1 MSERVKFSIL
11 TSLPI
16 FLILLLASCGGGGG
30 GGVVGPS
37 LVTSA
42 NLVDVNNNSTS
53 QTYYSNATSY
63 KNEAEY
69 KLQKGLAQIN
79 TAEAYAYL
87 NLQAKT
93 VAGGGVTVGVVDGGV
108 YNHNE
113 LKSKL
118 VDSNT
123 QFPDT
128 HGTHVAGIIGASRN
142 GSGIYGVA
150 FDSKINAVDIFL
162 GQKSATISDVT
173 RAIDKILTEDVKVIN
188 LSFGIDT
195 GNNYTDSNCLGNNCV
210 IDNTYIANVY
220 SFYQNTFLKAVNNNA
235 LLIFAAGNDG
245 DKNYPDPSL
254 PAIFSAKT
262 IGNLNSILSGNALAV
277 VSVNANNIK
286 SDFSNSCGL
295 AKNFCLAAPG
305 ENIVSL
311 TYNANNPNA
320 LALASGTSMAAP
332 HVSGAAAILKGAW
345 PNLTGSQIADILLK
359 TATDIGA
366 VGVDEIYGRGM
377 LNLEQA
383 VKAYGTNNVPLGTTI
398 YDRNFVLNN
407 NSTFFTTDPL
417 LGSQM
422 QELKDAVEKTI
433 FFDDY
438 FRDYKANISKDIVS
452 SGNNIFSLEQ
462 IIFNTKSRSV
472 AENNYSNKNTKINFN
487 FGKNKLETVVNPSVN
502 PYNLSSQSLYL
513 MGQGLFGSEN
523 NKLFSYQANFNNL
536 INNGNVSYRN
546 FATNF
551 TAKDLKTTNLD
562 LGNISFGFANNLLQA
577 QNNIANYKSDS
588 SNMSHFYSQQDFWH
602 QPQQK
607 LISARN
613 INWQELKSNTQSQWW
628 IGGIENINNFRQ
640 LSLNYQLPNS
650 QNSIASNLGEVIFST
665 SYQDSYRN
673 NRQHFSGQKNSSNV
687 DFNLLFN
694 NIINKNFNA
703 KLLLNCGYVNEF
715 NKSFLNNQ
723 ASAIFLDG
731 NKAKSDYGKLAFE
744 KIFAKNWQI
753 FGSYF
758 YSKTNNINSDFAII
772 RQISNLKSK
781 GFSFGFAKNNVFN
794 QLDSFGFSY
803 QQPLHLTKGYFLID
817 VPVAIDQNFN
827 IMREQSKISA
837 VSPNNQENFE
847 LFYQYNR
854 ANDYSVKFNNI
865 LVKNANNIRQ
875 SNQLLSLIEY
885 RGYF

>member
-1 MSERVKFSIL
+1 MLKRIKFAIL
-11 TSLPI
+11 ISWLI
-16 FLILLLASCGGGGG
+16 FLTLPLVSCGGGGG
-30 GGVVGPS
+30 GGSGPS
-37 LVTSA
+37 LAITA
-42 NLVDVNNNSTS
+42 NVADANNNSTS
-53 QTYYSNATSY
+53 QAYYSNAKLY
-63 KNEAEY
+63 KDEAEY
-69 KLQKGLAQIN
+69 KLQKGLAQVN

-93 VAGGGVTVGVVDGGV
+93 VAGGGVTVGAVDGGA

-118 VDSNT
+118 VDSNAK
-123 QFPDT
+123 FPNN
-128 HGTHVAGIIGASRN
+128 HGTHIAGIIGASRN

-150 FDSKINAVDIFL
+150 FDSKINVVDVFL
-162 GQKSATISDVT
+162 GQETATT
-173 RAIDKILTEDVKVIN
+173 RDITNAIDKILTEDVKIIN
-188 LSFGIDT
+188 LSFGNDT
-195 GNNYTDSNCLGNNCV
+195 GNSYTDSNCLGNNCI

-220 SFYQNTFLKAVNNNA
+220 SLYQNTFLNTVNNNA

-254 PAIFSAKT
+254 PAIFSAKK
-262 IGNLNSILSGNALAV
+262 IGNLNSVLSGNALAV
-277 VSVNANNIK
+277 VSVDANNIK

-295 AKNFCLAAPG
+295 AKDFCLAAPG

-311 TYNANNPNA
+311 AYDANNPNA
-320 LALASGTSMAAP
+320 LASASGTSMAAP
-332 HVSGAAAILKGAW
+332 HVSGAAAVLKGAW

-359 TATDIGA
+359 TATDLGA

-383 VKAYGTNNVPLGTTI
+383 VKAYGTNNVPLGATI

-438 FRDYKANISKDIVS
+438 FRDYKANISNDIVK

-462 IIFNTKSRSV
+462 IIFNPNSKLV
-472 AENNYSNKNTKINFN
+472 AGNNYNNENAKINFN
-487 FGKNKLETVVNPSVN
+487 FGKHKLEAVINPSVN
-502 PYNLSSQSLYL
+502 HYDLGSQSLYL
-513 MGQGLFGSEN
+513 MGHGLFGSEN
-523 NKLFSYQANFNNL
+523 KKLFNYQANFNNL
-536 INNGNVSYRN
+536 INDGNVSYRN
-546 FATNF
+546 FSTNF
-551 TAKDLKTTNLD
+551 TAKDLKITNLD
-562 LGNISFGFANNLLQA
+562 LGNLSLGFANNLLQA
-577 QNNIANYKSDS
+577 QNNITNYKSDL
-588 SNMSHFYSQQDFWH
+588 SNISYFYSQQDFWH

-613 INWQELKSNTQSQWW
+613 INLQELQSNNQLRWW
-628 IGGIENINNFRQ
+628 RGGVENINNFRQ

-650 QNSIASNLGEVIFST
+650 QNSIVRNLGEVMFST
-665 SYQDSYRN
+665 SYQDSYRDSQ
-673 NRQHFSGQKNSSNV
+673 QHVSSQKNSSNV

-694 NIINKNFNA
+694 NVINKNFDA
-703 KLLLNCGYVNEF
+703 KLLLNFGYVSEF

-731 NKAKSDYGKLAFE
+731 NKARSDYGKLAFE
-744 KIFAKNWQI
+744 KIFATNWQI

-772 RQISNLKSK
+772 RQINGLKSK
-781 GFSFGFAKNNVFN
+781 GFSLGFAKNSVFN
-794 QLDSFGFSY
+794 RLDSFGFSY
-803 QQPLHLTKGYFLID
+803 QQPLHLTKGYFLVD

-827 IMREQSKISA
+827 IIRERSKISA

-847 LFYQYNR
+847 LFYRYNSP
-854 ANDYSVKFNNI
+854 NDYSIKFNNI

>member
-1 MSERVKFSIL
+1 MLERAKFSIL

-16 FLILLLASCGGGGG
+16 FLTLLLVSCGGGGG
-30 GGVVGPS
+30 GGGSS
-37 LVTSA
+37 LVTIA
-42 NLVDVNNNSTS
+42 NLVDVNNNSPS
-53 QTYYSNATSY
+53 QTYYSNAKSY

-69 KLQKGLAQIN
+69 KSQTGLAQVN
-79 TAEAYAYL
+79 AAEAYAYL

-162 GQKSATISDVT
+162 GQKSATTIDVKN
-173 RAIDKILTEDVKVIN
+173 AIDKILTEDVKIIN

-195 GNNYTDSNCLGNNCV
+195 GNNYTDSNCPGNNCV
-210 IDNTYIANVY
+210 INNTDIANIY
-220 SFYQNTFLKAVNNNA
+220 SLYQNSFLKAVNSNA

-254 PAIFSAKT
+254 PAIFAAKT

-277 VSVNANNIK
+277 VSVDANNTK
-286 SDFSNSCGL
+286 SDFSNICGL
-295 AKNFCLAAPG
+295 AKDFCLAAPG
-305 ENIVSL
+305 RNIVSL
-311 TYNANNPNA
+311 DYNASNPDA
-320 LALASGTSMAAP
+320 LALKRGTSMAAP
-332 HVSGAAAILKGAW
+332 HVSGAAAVLKGAW

-359 TATDIGA
+359 TATDLGA

-383 VKAYGTNNVPLGTTI
+383 VKAYGTNNVPLGATI
-398 YDRNFVLNN
+398 YDRNFALNN
-407 NSTFFTTDPL
+407 NSAFFNTDPL

-438 FRDYKANISKDIVS
+438 FRDYKANIGNNIVK

-462 IIFNTKSRSV
+462 IIFNPNSRLV
-472 AENNYSNKNTKINFN
+472 AGNNYSNENAKINFN
-487 FGKNKLETVVNPSVN
+487 FGKHKLETAINRSVS
-502 PYNLSSQSLYL
+502 PYGSGSQSLYL
-513 MGQGLFGSEN
+513 MGQGLFGSEKK
-523 NKLFSYQANFNNL
+523 KLFNYQANFNNL
-536 INNGNVSYRN
+536 INDGNVSYRN

-551 TAKDLKTTNLD
+551 TAKDLKITNLD
-562 LGNISFGFANNLLQA
+562 LGNISLGFANNLLQV
-577 QNNIANYKSDS
+577 QNNIANHKSNS
-588 SNMSHFYSQQDFWH
+588 SNISYFYSQQDFWH

-613 INWQELKSNTQSQWW
+613 INWQELQSNSQSRWW
-628 IGGIENINNFRQ
+628 SGGVENINNFRQ
-640 LSLNYQLPNS
+640 LSLNYQLPNL
-650 QNSIASNLGEVIFST
+650 QNSIASNLGEVMFST
-665 SYQDSYRN
+665 SYQDSYQN
-673 NRQHFSGQKNSSNV
+673 NQQHFSGQKNSSNV

-694 NIINKNFNA
+694 DVINKNFNA
-703 KLLLNCGYVNEF
+703 KLLLNFGYVNEF

-731 NKAKSDYGKLAFE
+731 NKARSDYGKLAFE

-772 RQISNLKSK
+772 RQINNLKSK
-781 GFSFGFAKNNVFN
+781 GFGLGFAKNNVFN

-803 QQPLHLTKGYFLID
+803 QQPLHLTKGYFLVD

-827 IMREQSKISA
+827 IIREQSKISA

-847 LFYQYNR
+847 LFYRYNSP
-854 ANDYSVKFNNI
+854 NDYSIKFNNI

-885 RGYF
+885 HGYF

>member
-1 MSERVKFSIL
+1 MLKRIKFA
-11 TSLPI
+11 I
-16 FLILLLASCGGGGG
+16 FLTLLLASCGGGGG
-30 GGVVGPS
+30 GGGGSSVAAI
-37 LVTSA
+37 A
-42 NLVDVNNNSTS
+42 NLVDVNNNSPS
-53 QTYYSNATSY
+53 QTYYNNAASY
-63 KNEAEY
+63 RNEAEY
-69 KLQKGLAQIN
+69 ELQQGLAQIN

-123 QFPDT
+123 QFPDN
-128 HGTHVAGIIGASRN
+128 HGTHVAGIIGALRN
-142 GSGIYGVA
+142 GSGIYGLA

-162 GQKSATISDVT
+162 GKKSATTFDVIN
-173 RAIDKILTEDVKVIN
+173 AIDKILTEDIKIIN
-188 LSFGIDT
+188 LSFGVDT
-195 GNNYTDSNCLGNNCV
+195 GNNYTDSNCLGNNCI
-210 IDNTYIANVY
+210 IDDAHIANVY
-220 SFYQNTFLKAVNNNA
+220 SLYENTFLKAFNNNA

-254 PAIFSAKT
+254 PAIFAAET
-262 IGNLNSILSGNALAV
+262 IGDVNSILSGNALAV
-277 VSVNANNIK
+277 VSVDANNIK

-295 AKNFCLAAPG
+295 AKDFCLAAPG
-305 ENIVSL
+305 ENIASL
-311 TYNANNPNA
+311 IYDANNSNA
-320 LALASGTSMAAP
+320 LALANGTSMAAP
-332 HVSGAAAILKGAW
+332 HVSGAAAVLKGAW
-345 PNLTGSQIADILLK
+345 PSLTGSQIADILLK
-359 TATDIGA
+359 TATDLGA

-383 VKAYGTNNVPLGTTI
+383 VKAYGTNNVPLGATI

-438 FRDYKANISKDIVS
+438 FRDYKANISNDIVK

-462 IIFNTKSRSV
+462 IIFNPNSRLV
-472 AENNYSNKNTKINFN
+472 AGNNYSNENAKINFN
-487 FGKNKLETVVNPSVN
+487 FGKHKLETAINPSVN
-502 PYNLSSQSLYL
+502 PYDSGSQSLYL

-523 NKLFSYQANFNNL
+523 KKLFNYQANFNNL
-536 INNGNVSYRN
+536 INDGNVSYRN

-551 TAKDLKTTNLD
+551 TAKDLKITNLD
-562 LGNISFGFANNLLQA
+562 FGNLSFGFANNLLQA

-588 SNMSHFYSQQDFWH
+588 SNISYFYSQQDFWH

-613 INWQELKSNTQSQWW
+613 INLQELQGNAQSQWW
-628 IGGIENINNFRQ
+628 RGGVENINNFRQ

-650 QNSIASNLGEVIFST
+650 QNSIASNLGEVMFST

-673 NRQHFSGQKNSSNV
+673 NQQHFSGQKNSSNV

-694 NIINKNFNA
+694 DIINKNFNA
-703 KLLLNCGYVNEF
+703 KLLLNFGYVNEF

-772 RQISNLKSK
+772 RQINNLKSK
-781 GFSFGFAKNNVFN
+781 GFSLGFAKNNVFN
-794 QLDSFGFSY
+794 RLDSFGFSY
-803 QQPLHLTKGYFLID
+803 QQPLHLTKGYFLVD

-827 IMREQSKISA
+827 IIREQSKISA

-847 LFYQYNR
+847 LFYRYNSP
-854 ANDYSVKFNNI
+854 NDYSIKFNNI
-865 LVKNANNIRQ
+865 LVKNANNISQ
-875 SNQLLSLIEY
+875 PNQFLSLIEY